1 MQNVVAGLALLVAL
15 LLASSMSPN
24 LKSDARC
31 SVDPWGCPV
40 PSSAGD
46 QTDARGSVDPWG

>member
-1 MQNVVAGLALLVAL
+1 MQNVIAGLALLAAL
-15 LLASSMSPN
+15 LLASSMS

-31 SVDPWGCPV
+31 SVDPWGCPA
-40 PSSAGD
+40 PSSAAE